1 MLLKTSIYN
10 KVAGLRPF
18 LGLQLYYKETPA
30 HVFSWDDCKIF
41 KNTFFYTTPP
51 VAGSSYE
58 TTNKDVGDFGAA
70 TNIETIYRFDN
81 LYISVS

>member
-41 KNTFFYTTPP
+41 KNTFFYRTPP

-81 LYISVS
+81 LYISIS